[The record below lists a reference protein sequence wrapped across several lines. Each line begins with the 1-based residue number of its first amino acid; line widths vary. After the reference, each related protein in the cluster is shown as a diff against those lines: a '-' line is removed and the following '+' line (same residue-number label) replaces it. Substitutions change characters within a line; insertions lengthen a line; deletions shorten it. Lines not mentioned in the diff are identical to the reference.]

1 MRGRRALSGAA
12 APAST
17 RRRSLLAQHLNPW
30 PGLASCASGEVLVQR
45 IESYATSFSIV
56 SCLVC
61 ATSAAALASPPLA
74 ASASGG
80 HSVESGSSK
89 ALPPSLDV
97 GSHSPPTDAGR
108 EASSRR
114 PHAASLLVAC
124 GVPEALLEDL

>member
-1 MRGRRALSGAA
+1 M
-12 APAST
+12 
-17 RRRSLLAQHLNPW
+17 
-30 PGLASCASGEVLVQR
+30 LVQGR
-45 IESYATSFSIV
+45 VVEGAGFATVPGGSGWAFDARV
-56 SCLVC
+56 DV
-61 ATSAAALASPPLA
+61 SAAALASPPLA